1 MLFAMLPRLLRLALL
16 CAPLL
21 ALRLSVGSVASAA
34 PPIVV
39 DTLPASLAGT
49 WQIAFGD
56 PPGGVASLAG
66 LAFRDVAVPGL
77 WQQQGL
83 SEEHGTVWYRV
94 ELELTTAAR
103 RSPLA
108 FTCARIRDV
117 DEVYLDGVPVGKTGR
132 FPPRYDKGTLVPR
145 LYEIPVDL
153 TRDPGR
159 HVLVIRVH
167 NAGPRPG
174 GLESVPRLE
183 ALVPAL
189 RRESAAELRTA
200 ILAAVLAS
208 LGFFALLLFA
218 RNRGSDELLWFSL
231 FAFGTAVFQTIWL
244 PSVTHSGLPL
254 TLLFRFSIA
263 GAFFLPGLFAIFML
277 RFFDRELTRGHLA
290 LFATLG
296 LFSLA
301 CFVWPVP
308 DALYR
313 LLPVAYVFVTAI
325 VAVTF
330 QILIR
335 DARRGLPYARVLLP
349 VLALL
354 ALAVFHDIA
363 DDLGLFG
370 AHSLDARLYGP
381 ALLVFLSVVMLL
393 MAERFARLR
402 LAASTDPLTSLA
414 NRGALFDRTNLEIAR
429 AKRRLHHV
437 ALAILDVDHF
447 KRWNDRFGH
456 VAGDRLLVAVAK
468 ALRESVRDTDL
479 AARFGGEE
487 FVVLLPETDEAQAM
501 VVLERIRQAVAAIR
515 LPGIAEGV
523 TISSG
528 LSVLEPSITT
538 SVAPSSWLRRADGA
552 LYKAKAGGRN
562 RIVVATRAPGGS
574 SASGSGIR
582 PLSGTSRGA

>member
-1 MLFAMLPRLLRLALL
+1 
-16 CAPLL
+16 
-21 ALRLSVGSVASAA
+21 
-34 PPIVV
+34 
-39 DTLPASLAGT
+39 
-49 WQIAFGD
+49 
-56 PPGGVASLAG
+56 
-66 LAFRDVAVPGL
+66 
-77 WQQQGL
+77 
-83 SEEHGTVWYRV
+83 
-94 ELELTTAAR
+94 
-103 RSPLA
+103 
-108 FTCARIRDV
+108 
-117 DEVYLDGVPVGKTGR
+117 KTGR

-145 LYEIPVDL
+145 LYEIPVDH

-159 HVLVIRVH
+159 HVLAIRVH
-167 NAGPRPG
+167 NPGPRPG
-174 GLESVPRLE
+174 GLEMAPRLE

-189 RRESAAELRTA
+189 RRESSAELRTA
-200 ILAAVLAS
+200 ILASVLAS

-231 FAFGTAVFQTIWL
+231 FAFGTALFQTIWL
-244 PSVTHSGLPL
+244 PSVTHSGIPL

-277 RFFDRELTRGHLA
+277 RFFDRELTRFHLA

-296 LFSLA
+296 LFSLV
-301 CFVWPVP
+301 CFVWPAP

-330 QILIR
+330 QILVG

-354 ALAVFHDIA
+354 ALAVFHDIG

-370 AHSLDARLYGP
+370 AYSLDARLYGS

-414 NRGALFDRTNLEIAR
+414 NRGALFDRTTLEIAR

-456 VAGDRLLVAVAK
+456 VAGDRLLVAVAR

-501 VVLERIRQAVAAIR
+501 VVLERIRQAVSAIR

-528 LSVLEPSITT
+528 LSVLEPSVTT

-552 LYKAKAGGRN
+552 LYQAKAGGRN

-574 SASGSGIR
+574 SAGSGSGIR